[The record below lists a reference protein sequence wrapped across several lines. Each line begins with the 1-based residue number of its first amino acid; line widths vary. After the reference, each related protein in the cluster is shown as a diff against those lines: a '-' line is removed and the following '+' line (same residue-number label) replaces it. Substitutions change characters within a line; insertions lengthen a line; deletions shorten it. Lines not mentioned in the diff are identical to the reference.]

1 MSEASDN
8 LMKAR
13 CRLMIREPF
22 YGSIAMDMT
31 WREDPMDYKD
41 IDEDAKTMGVRIT
54 STGAECIYYKPFV
67 EKLSVEELYTVVQHE
82 IEHLVRLHC
91 LRKEHRHHELFNI
104 ACDMSIHGHKG
115 SPKIGYTEFGKK
127 PVFPMAD
134 QLCWVPDDMDPNL
147 NAEEYYKNM
156 VDKMPKIQMKC
167 TCGQGDGD
175 GKGQGQG
182 QGDQG
187 DQDGKEQQG
196 GQSPGQSQGDQD
208 GNDEGGGGSAP
219 GGKKPKKKKK
229 DSGGAGAKTD
239 KENCPIHGKK
249 LLDSHW
255 IWDTSETSEDEA
267 RQLVNSMVQNAI
279 TKNQGSI
286 PGHLLDAVQALGKPA
301 VRWRELLRRYLGQ
314 HVGNRRP
321 TLSRRNRRNDNFG
334 VKGVSHHAAA
344 TVNVIV
350 DTSGSIGQEE
360 LGKFFAEIDAIAS
373 RAKTSILQWDHD
385 FQGFSVYRR
394 GNWKKFKVNGR
405 GGTDMAAPYKWLEDN
420 GKIADVQVMLTDGH
434 CNWADSK
441 AYPVITC
448 ITTDQKGPD
457 WGHVVRLV

>member
-1 MSEASDN
+1 MAEASDN

-31 WREDPMDYKD
+31 WREDKMEYKD
-41 IDEDAKTMGVRIT
+41 VPEEDKTMGVRLT
-54 STGAECIYYKPFV
+54 PTGAECVYYKPFV

-91 LRKEHRHHELFNI
+91 LRRDQRHHELFNV
-104 ACDMSIHGHKG
+104 ACDMSIHGHQ
-115 SPKIGYTEFGKK
+115 SNPKIGYTEFGKK

-134 QLCWVPDDMDPNL
+134 QLCWVPDNEDPNL
-147 NAEEYYKNM
+147 TAEEYYKRM
-156 VDKMPKIQMKC
+156 LQKMPKLKC
-167 TCGQGDGD
+167 TCGTS
-175 GKGQGQG
+175 QGQG
-182 QGDQG
+182 ADGQGSGDGADQG
-187 DQDGKEQQG
+187 DQNQGKG
-196 GQSPGQSQGDQD
+196 KKDKKSKKGND
-208 GNDEGGGGSAP
+208 GNG
-219 GGKKPKKKKK
+219 
-229 DSGGAGAKTD
+229 
-239 KENCPIHGKK
+239 NCPIHSGK

-255 IWDTSETSEDEA
+255 IWDTSETNEDEA
-267 RQLVNSMVQNAI
+267 RQIVNSMVQNAI
-279 TKNQGSI
+279 SKNQGSI
-286 PGHLLDAVQALGKPA
+286 PGHLLDAVQALSKPV

-321 TLSRRNRRNDNFG
+321 TLARRNRRNDSFG

-360 LGKFFAEIDAIAS
+360 LGKFFAEIDAISS
-373 RAKTSILQWDHD
+373 RAKTSVLQWDHE
-385 FQGFSVYRR
+385 FQGFAQYRR

-420 GKIADVQVMLTDGH
+420 GKIADVQIMLTDGH

-441 AYPVITC
+441 GYPVITC
-448 ITTDQKGPD
+448 ITTEQSGPD
-457 WGHVVRLV
+457 WGHVVRLK

>member
-31 WREDPMDYKD
+31 WREDKMEYKD
-41 IDEDAKTMGVRIT
+41 VPEEAKTMGVRLT
-54 STGAECIYYKPFV
+54 NTGAECIYYKPFV
-67 EKLSVEELYTVVQHE
+67 ERLSVEELYTVVQHE

-91 LRKEHRHHELFNI
+91 LRRDHRHHELFNV
-104 ACDMSIHGHKG
+104 ACDMSIHGHQS

-134 QLCWVPDDMDPNL
+134 QLCWVPENEDPNL
-147 NAEEYYKNM
+147 TAEEYYKRM
-156 VDKMPKIQMKC
+156 MQKLPKLKC
-167 TCGQGDGD
+167 TCGSNSDGKGQDQGAISQGP
-175 GKGQGQG
+175 GKGQGQNDQNKG
-182 QGDQG
+182 QGKKDKKG
-187 DQDGKEQQG
+187 KKDG
-196 GQSPGQSQGDQD
+196 D
-208 GNDEGGGGSAP
+208 GNGNGG
-219 GGKKPKKKKK
+219 
-229 DSGGAGAKTD
+229 D
-239 KENCPIHGKK
+239 CPIHSGK

-255 IWDTSETSEDEA
+255 VWDTSETSEDEA
-267 RQLVNSMVQNAI
+267 RQIVNSMVQNAI
-279 TKNQGSI
+279 SKNQGSI
-286 PGHLLDAVQALGKPA
+286 PGHLLDAVQALGKPV

-321 TLSRRNRRNDNFG
+321 TLARRNRRNDTFG

-373 RAKTSILQWDHD
+373 RAKTSVLQWDHD
-385 FQGFSVYRR
+385 FQGYSVYRR

-434 CNWADSK
+434 CNWAESK
-441 AYPVITC
+441 GYPVITC
-448 ITTDQKGPD
+448 ITTNQEGPD

>member
-1 MSEASDN
+1 MAEASDN

-31 WREDPMDYKD
+31 WREDKMEYKD
-41 IDEDAKTMGVRIT
+41 VPEEAKTMGVRLT
-54 STGAECIYYKPFV
+54 PTGAECVYYKPFV

-91 LRKEHRHHELFNI
+91 LRRDQRHHELFNV
-104 ACDMSIHGHKG
+104 ACDMSIHGHQ
-115 SPKIGYTEFGKK
+115 SNPKIGYTEFGKK

-134 QLCWVPDDMDPNL
+134 QLCWVPDNEDPNL
-147 NAEEYYKNM
+147 TAEEYYKRM
-156 VDKMPKIQMKC
+156 VQKMPKLKC
-167 TCGQGDGD
+167 TCGTS
-175 GKGQGQG
+175 QGQG
-182 QGDQG
+182 ADGQGSGDGADQG
-187 DQDGKEQQG
+187 DQNQGKG
-196 GQSPGQSQGDQD
+196 KKDKKSKKGND
-208 GNDEGGGGSAP
+208 GNG
-219 GGKKPKKKKK
+219 
-229 DSGGAGAKTD
+229 
-239 KENCPIHGKK
+239 NCPIHSGK

-255 IWDTSETSEDEA
+255 IWDTSETNEDEA
-267 RQLVNSMVQNAI
+267 RQIVNSMVQNAI
-279 TKNQGSI
+279 SKNQGSI
-286 PGHLLDAVQALGKPA
+286 PGHLLDAVQALSKPV

-321 TLSRRNRRNDNFG
+321 TLARRNRRNDSFG

-360 LGKFFAEIDAIAS
+360 LGKFFAEIDAISS
-373 RAKTSILQWDHD
+373 RAKTSVLQWDHE
-385 FQGFSVYRR
+385 FQGFAQYRR

-420 GKIADVQVMLTDGH
+420 GKIADVQIMLTDGH

-441 AYPVITC
+441 GYPVITC
-448 ITTDQKGPD
+448 ITTEQSGPD
-457 WGHVVRLV
+457 WGHVVRLK

>member
-1 MSEASDN
+1 MAEASDN

-31 WREDPMDYKD
+31 WREDKMEYKD
-41 IDEDAKTMGVRIT
+41 VPEEAKTMGVRLT
-54 STGAECIYYKPFV
+54 PTGAECVYYKPFV

-91 LRKEHRHHELFNI
+91 LRRDQRHHELFNV
-104 ACDMSIHGHKG
+104 ACDMSIHGHQ
-115 SPKIGYTEFGKK
+115 SNPKIGYTEFGKK

-134 QLCWVPDDMDPNL
+134 QLCWVPDNEDPNL
-147 NAEEYYKNM
+147 TAEEYYKRM
-156 VDKMPKIQMKC
+156 VQKMPKLKC
-167 TCGQGDGD
+167 TCGTSQGADGQGSGDGA
-175 GKGQGQG
+175 
-182 QGDQG
+182 DQG
-187 DQDGKEQQG
+187 DQNQGKG
-196 GQSPGQSQGDQD
+196 KKDKKSKKGND
-208 GNDEGGGGSAP
+208 GNG
-219 GGKKPKKKKK
+219 
-229 DSGGAGAKTD
+229 
-239 KENCPIHGKK
+239 NCPIHSGK

-255 IWDTSETSEDEA
+255 IWDTSETNEDEA
-267 RQLVNSMVQNAI
+267 RQIVNSMVQNAI
-279 TKNQGSI
+279 SKNQGSI
-286 PGHLLDAVQALGKPA
+286 PGHLLDAVQALSKPV

-321 TLSRRNRRNDNFG
+321 TLARRNRRNDSFG

-360 LGKFFAEIDAIAS
+360 LGKFFAEIDAISS
-373 RAKTSILQWDHD
+373 RAKTSVLQWDHE
-385 FQGFSVYRR
+385 FQGFAQYRR

-420 GKIADVQVMLTDGH
+420 GKIADVQIMLTDGH

-441 AYPVITC
+441 GYPVITC
-448 ITTDQKGPD
+448 ITTEQSGPD
-457 WGHVVRLV
+457 WGHVVRLK

>member
-1 MSEASDN
+1 MAEASDN

-31 WREDPMDYKD
+31 WREDKMEYKD
-41 IDEDAKTMGVRIT
+41 VPEEAKTMGVRLT
-54 STGAECIYYKPFV
+54 PTGAECVYYKPFV

-91 LRKEHRHHELFNI
+91 LRRDQRHHELFNV
-104 ACDMSIHGHKG
+104 ACDMSIHGHQ
-115 SPKIGYTEFGKK
+115 SNPKIGYTEFGKK

-134 QLCWVPDDMDPNL
+134 QLCWVPDNEDPNL
-147 NAEEYYKNM
+147 TAEEYYKRM
-156 VDKMPKIQMKC
+156 LQKMPKLKC
-167 TCGQGDGD
+167 TCGTS
-175 GKGQGQG
+175 QGQG
-182 QGDQG
+182 ADGQGSGDGADQG
-187 DQDGKEQQG
+187 DQNQGKG
-196 GQSPGQSQGDQD
+196 KKDKKSKKGND
-208 GNDEGGGGSAP
+208 GNG
-219 GGKKPKKKKK
+219 
-229 DSGGAGAKTD
+229 
-239 KENCPIHGKK
+239 NCPIHSGK

-255 IWDTSETSEDEA
+255 IWDTSETNEDEA
-267 RQLVNSMVQNAI
+267 RQIVNSMVQNAI
-279 TKNQGSI
+279 SKNQGSI
-286 PGHLLDAVQALGKPA
+286 PGHLLDAVQALSKPV

-321 TLSRRNRRNDNFG
+321 TLARRNRRNDSFG

-360 LGKFFAEIDAIAS
+360 LGKFFAEIDAISS
-373 RAKTSILQWDHD
+373 RAKTSVLQWDHE
-385 FQGFSVYRR
+385 FQGFAQYRR

-405 GGTDMAAPYKWLEDN
+405 GRTDMAAPYKWLEDN
-420 GKIADVQVMLTDGH
+420 GKIADVQIMLTDGH

-441 AYPVITC
+441 GYPVITC
-448 ITTDQKGPD
+448 ITTEQSGPD
-457 WGHVVRLV
+457 WGHVVRLK

>member
-1 MSEASDN
+1 MAEASDN

-31 WREDPMDYKD
+31 WREDKMEYKD
-41 IDEDAKTMGVRIT
+41 VPEEAKTMGVRLT
-54 STGAECIYYKPFV
+54 PTGAECVYYKPFV

-91 LRKEHRHHELFNI
+91 LRRDQRHHELFNV
-104 ACDMSIHGHKG
+104 ACDMSIHGHQ
-115 SPKIGYTEFGKK
+115 SNPKIGYTEFGKK

-134 QLCWVPDDMDPNL
+134 QLCWVPDNEDPNL
-147 NAEEYYKNM
+147 TAEEYYKRM
-156 VDKMPKIQMKC
+156 LQKMPKLKC
-167 TCGQGDGD
+167 TCGTS
-175 GKGQGQG
+175 QGQG
-182 QGDQG
+182 ADGQGSGDGADQG
-187 DQDGKEQQG
+187 DQNQGKG
-196 GQSPGQSQGDQD
+196 KKDKKSKKGND
-208 GNDEGGGGSAP
+208 GNG
-219 GGKKPKKKKK
+219 
-229 DSGGAGAKTD
+229 
-239 KENCPIHGKK
+239 NCPIHSGK

-255 IWDTSETSEDEA
+255 IWDTSETNEDEA
-267 RQLVNSMVQNAI
+267 RQIVNSMVQNAI
-279 TKNQGSI
+279 SKNQGSI
-286 PGHLLDAVQALGKPA
+286 PGHLLDAVQALSKPV

-321 TLSRRNRRNDNFG
+321 TLARRNRRNDSFG

-360 LGKFFAEIDAIAS
+360 LGKFFAEIDAISS
-373 RAKTSILQWDHD
+373 RAKTSVLQWDHE
-385 FQGFSVYRR
+385 FQGFAQYRR

-420 GKIADVQVMLTDGH
+420 GKIADVQIMLTDGH

-441 AYPVITC
+441 GYPVITC
-448 ITTDQKGPD
+448 ITTEQSGPD
-457 WGHVVRLV
+457 WGHVVRLK

>member
-1 MSEASDN
+1 MAEASDN

-31 WREDPMDYKD
+31 WREDKMEYKD
-41 IDEDAKTMGVRIT
+41 VPEEAKTMGVRLT
-54 STGAECIYYKPFV
+54 PTGAECVYYKPFV

-91 LRKEHRHHELFNI
+91 LRRDQRHHELFNV
-104 ACDMSIHGHKG
+104 ACDMSIHGHQ
-115 SPKIGYTEFGKK
+115 SNPKIGYTEFGKK
-127 PVFPMAD
+127 PVFPMAG
-134 QLCWVPDDMDPNL
+134 QLCWVPDNEDPNL
-147 NAEEYYKNM
+147 TAEEYYKRM
-156 VDKMPKIQMKC
+156 LQKMPKLKC
-167 TCGQGDGD
+167 TCGTS
-175 GKGQGQG
+175 QGQG
-182 QGDQG
+182 ADGQGSGDGADQG
-187 DQDGKEQQG
+187 DQNQGKG
-196 GQSPGQSQGDQD
+196 KKDKKSKKGND
-208 GNDEGGGGSAP
+208 GNG
-219 GGKKPKKKKK
+219 
-229 DSGGAGAKTD
+229 
-239 KENCPIHGKK
+239 NCPIHSGK

-255 IWDTSETSEDEA
+255 IWDTSETNEDEA
-267 RQLVNSMVQNAI
+267 RQIVNSMVQNAI
-279 TKNQGSI
+279 SKNQGSI
-286 PGHLLDAVQALGKPA
+286 PGHLLDAVQALSKPV

-321 TLSRRNRRNDNFG
+321 TLARRNRRNDSFG

-360 LGKFFAEIDAIAS
+360 LGKFFAEIDAISS
-373 RAKTSILQWDHD
+373 RAKTSVLQWDHE
-385 FQGFSVYRR
+385 FQGFAQYRR

-420 GKIADVQVMLTDGH
+420 GKIADVQIMLTDGH

-441 AYPVITC
+441 GYPVITC
-448 ITTDQKGPD
+448 ITTEQSGPD
-457 WGHVVRLV
+457 WGHVVRLK

>member
-31 WREDPMDYKD
+31 WREDKMDYKD
-41 IDEDAKTMGVRIT
+41 VPEDAKTMGVRLT
-54 STGAECIYYKPFV
+54 NTGAECIYYKPFV
-67 EKLSVEELYTVVQHE
+67 DSLTVEELYTVVQHE

-91 LRKEHRHHELFNI
+91 LRKEHRHHELFNV

-115 SPKIGYTEFGKK
+115 SPKIGYTEYGKK

-134 QLCWVPDDMDPNL
+134 QLCWVPDDVDPNL
-147 NAEEYYKNM
+147 TAEEYYKQM
-156 VDKMPKIQMKC
+156 TDKIPKIKMKC
-167 TCGQGDGD
+167 TCGQGHGD
-175 GKGQGQG
+175 DQGQKNQQEGKGDG
-182 QGDQG
+182 QGD
-187 DQDGKEQQG
+187 DQDQQG
-196 GQSPGQSQGDQD
+196 TS
-208 GNDEGGGGSAP
+208 GGS
-219 GGKKPKKKKK
+219 GKKKPKKGQKKGQ
-229 DSGGAGAKTD
+229 GGAEGD

-255 IWDTSETSEDEA
+255 IWDMSETSEDEA

-286 PGHLLDAVQALGKPA
+286 PGHLLDAVQALGKPI

-321 TLSRRNRRNDNFG
+321 TLARRHRRNDSFG

-360 LGKFFAEIDAIAS
+360 LSKFFAEIDAIAS
-373 RAKTSILQWDHD
+373 RAKTNVLQWDHD
-385 FQGFSVYRR
+385 FQGYSQYRR

-441 AYPVITC
+441 GYPVITC
-448 ITTDQKGPD
+448 ITTDQQGPS

>member
-31 WREDPMDYKD
+31 WREDKMEYKD
-41 IDEDAKTMGVRIT
+41 VPEEAKTMGVRLT
-54 STGAECIYYKPFV
+54 NTGAECIYYKPFV
-67 EKLSVEELYTVVQHE
+67 ERLSVEELYTVVQHE

-91 LRKEHRHHELFNI
+91 LRRDHRNHELFNV
-104 ACDMSIHGHKG
+104 ACDMSIHGHQS

-134 QLCWVPDDMDPNL
+134 QLCWVPENEDPNL
-147 NAEEYYKNM
+147 TAEEYYKRM
-156 VDKMPKIQMKC
+156 MQKLPKLKC
-167 TCGQGDGD
+167 TCGSNSDGKGQDQGAISQGP
-175 GKGQGQG
+175 GKGQGQNDQNKG
-182 QGDQG
+182 QGKKDKKG
-187 DQDGKEQQG
+187 KKDG
-196 GQSPGQSQGDQD
+196 D
-208 GNDEGGGGSAP
+208 GNGNGG
-219 GGKKPKKKKK
+219 
-229 DSGGAGAKTD
+229 D
-239 KENCPIHGKK
+239 CPIHSGK

-255 IWDTSETSEDEA
+255 VWDTSETSEDEA
-267 RQLVNSMVQNAI
+267 RQIVNSMVQNAI
-279 TKNQGSI
+279 SKNQGSI
-286 PGHLLDAVQALGKPA
+286 PGHLLDAVQALGKPV

-321 TLSRRNRRNDNFG
+321 TLARRNRRNDTFG

-373 RAKTSILQWDHD
+373 RAKTSVLQWDHD
-385 FQGFSVYRR
+385 FQGYSVYRR

-434 CNWADSK
+434 CNWAESK
-441 AYPVITC
+441 GYPVITC
-448 ITTDQKGPD
+448 ITTNQEGPD

>member
-31 WREDPMDYKD
+31 WREDKMEFKD
-41 IDEDAKTMGVRIT
+41 VPEEAKTMGVRLT
-54 STGAECIYYKPFV
+54 NTGAECVYYKPFV

-91 LRKEHRHHELFNI
+91 LRRDNRHPELFNV
-104 ACDMSIHGHKG
+104 ACDMSIHGHQS

-134 QLCWVPDDMDPNL
+134 QLCWVAENEDPNL
-147 NAEEYYKNM
+147 TAEEYYKKLV
-156 VDKMPKIQMKC
+156 VDLPKITLKC
-167 TCGQGDGD
+167 TCAQGQGSQSEGQGQNDDQGQNGKDQNGQSQNGQGDKKKPQKK
-175 GKGQGQG
+175 KG
-182 QGDQG
+182 
-187 DQDGKEQQG
+187 
-196 GQSPGQSQGDQD
+196 SS
-208 GNDEGGGGSAP
+208 GGS
-219 GGKKPKKKKK
+219 
-229 DSGGAGAKTD
+229 SED
-239 KENCPIHGKK
+239 KCPVHNRK

-267 RQLVNSMVQNAI
+267 RQIVNSMVQNAI

-286 PGHLLDAVQALGKPA
+286 PGHLLDAVQALGKPV

-321 TLSRRNRRNDNFG
+321 TLARRNRRNDNFG
-334 VKGVSHHAAA
+334 IKGVSHHAAA

-360 LGKFFAEIDAIAS
+360 LGKFFAEIDAISS
-373 RAKTSILQWDHD
+373 RAKTNVLQWDHA
-385 FQGFSVYRR
+385 FQGFTQYRR

-420 GKIADVQVMLTDGH
+420 GKIADVQIMLTDGH
-434 CNWADSK
+434 CNWAENK
-441 AYPVITC
+441 EYPVITC
-448 ITTDQKGPD
+448 ITTDQTGPD
-457 WGHVVRLV
+457 WGHVVRIV

>member
-1 MSEASDN
+1 MAEASDN

-31 WREDPMDYKD
+31 WREDDMNHRDVP
-41 IDEDAKTMGVRIT
+41 EEAKTMGVRIT
-54 STGAECIYYKPFV
+54 NTGAECLYYRPFV
-67 EKLSVEELYTVVQHE
+67 DSLSVEELYTVVQHE

-91 LRKEHRHHELFNI
+91 LRNESRHHELFNI

-115 SPKIGYTEFGKK
+115 NPKIGYTEYGKK

-134 QLCWVPDDMDPNL
+134 QLCWVPDDVDPNL
-147 NAEEYYKNM
+147 NAEEYYKQM
-156 VDKMPKIQMKC
+156 TDKIPKIKMKC
-167 TCGQGDGD
+167 TCGQSQ
-175 GKGQGQG
+175 KGQQEAQENGQG
-182 QGDQG
+182 GDD
-187 DQDGKEQQG
+187 DQ
-196 GQSPGQSQGDQD
+196 QSDCNSPSK
-208 GNDEGGGGSAP
+208 
-219 GGKKPKKKKK
+219 KKPKKGQKK
-229 DSGGAGAKTD
+229 DQGETSD
-239 KENCPIHGKK
+239 CPIHSKK

-255 IWDTSETSEDEA
+255 IWDMSETSEDEA

-286 PGHLLDAVQALGKPA
+286 PGHLLDAVQALGKPI

-321 TLSRRNRRNDNFG
+321 TLARRPRRNDAFG
-334 VKGVSHHAAA
+334 VKGISHHAAA

-350 DTSGSIGQEE
+350 DTSGSIGQDE

-373 RAKTSILQWDHD
+373 RAKTTVLQWDHA
-385 FQGFSVYRR
+385 FQGYSQYRR
-394 GNWKKFKVNGR
+394 GNWKHFKVSGR
-405 GGTDMAAPYKWLEDN
+405 GGTDMAAPYKWLEEN
-420 GKIADVQVMLTDGH
+420 GKLADVQVMLTDGH
-434 CNWADSK
+434 CDWAESK

-448 ITTDQKGPD
+448 ITTNQEGPN
-457 WGHVVRLV
+457 WGHIVRLA

>member
-1 MSEASDN
+1 MAEASDN

-31 WREDPMDYKD
+31 WREDKMEYKD
-41 IDEDAKTMGVRIT
+41 VPEEAKTMGVRLT
-54 STGAECIYYKPFV
+54 PTGAECVYYKPFV

-91 LRKEHRHHELFNI
+91 LRRDQRHHELFNV
-104 ACDMSIHGHKG
+104 ACDMSIHGHQ
-115 SPKIGYTEFGKK
+115 SNPKIGYTEFGKK

-134 QLCWVPDDMDPNL
+134 QLCWVPDNEDPNL
-147 NAEEYYKNM
+147 TAEEYYKRM
-156 VDKMPKIQMKC
+156 VQKMPKLKC
-167 TCGQGDGD
+167 TCGTS
-175 GKGQGQG
+175 QGQG
-182 QGDQG
+182 ADGQGSGDGADQG
-187 DQDGKEQQG
+187 DQNQGKG
-196 GQSPGQSQGDQD
+196 KKDKKSKK
-208 GNDEGGGGSAP
+208 GNDG
-219 GGKKPKKKKK
+219 
-229 DSGGAGAKTD
+229 
-239 KENCPIHGKK
+239 NCPIHSGK

-255 IWDTSETSEDEA
+255 IWDTSETNEDEA
-267 RQLVNSMVQNAI
+267 RQIVNSMVQNAI
-279 TKNQGSI
+279 SKNQGSI
-286 PGHLLDAVQALGKPA
+286 PGHLLDAVQALSKPV

-321 TLSRRNRRNDNFG
+321 TLARRNRRNDSFG

-360 LGKFFAEIDAIAS
+360 LGKFFAEIDAISS
-373 RAKTSILQWDHD
+373 RAKTSVLQWDHE
-385 FQGFSVYRR
+385 FQGFAQYRR

-420 GKIADVQVMLTDGH
+420 GKIADVQIMLTDGH

-441 AYPVITC
+441 GYPVITC
-448 ITTDQKGPD
+448 ITTEQSGPD
-457 WGHVVRLV
+457 WGHVVRLK